1 MQHSKE
7 MWRTIRLAIS
17 STGMTVR
24 LCAILLVIGTI
35 PWLLSRG

>member
-1 MQHSKE
+1 MQHGKE

-24 LCAILLVIGTI
+24 LCVILLVIGAI